1 MSQLLKT
8 MTLASVLAN
17 INQVM
22 YHDQNYESQ
31 NVIASTSLT
40 ILKTFHEFLPS
51 SMIFQEI
58 SRFYISDF
66 SNFLR
71 LPGFP

>member
-22 YHDQNYESQ
+22 YYDQNYESQ
-31 NVIASTSLT
+31 NVIASTS
-40 ILKTFHEFLPS
+40 
-51 SMIFQEI
+51 
-58 SRFYISDF
+58 
-66 SNFLR
+66 
-71 LPGFP
+71 

>member
-22 YHDQNYESQ
+22 YYDQNYESQ

-71 LPGFP
+71 FSGFP